1 MSESRLVSVVI
12 PSYNH
17 AEFVGTCIDS
27 ILTQT
32 YRNLEVIVI
41 DDGSTD
47 DTRER
52 MKEYGDKIRYVYH
65 DNRGRGATRN
75 RGIELAQGEWI
86 AFVDADDIW
95 RRDKLEKQMA
105 AIEKYPEIDLIV
117 TDCCQ
122 FDGDEI
128 VQARFFDKMERIH
141 NAPRKI
147 DGTLQIF
154 TEMLFP
160 LMIRENFIIQSS
172 VLMRKS
178 CFDKGELYDNSLKRC
193 QDRDLWM
200 RLSRHFTFALIDE
213 VLTDQRKH
221 SLTDGAGFAQPIE
234 YRIKM
239 FEKALARMTEWE
251 TKYEKELKLELA
263 RTHYELGYFY
273 YSRENNVAEY
283 RKHLT
288 AAIANGYSSPRIYLQ
303 YLSAF
308 IPRSVH
314 LLLKALKS
322 KLAGG

>member
-1 MSESRLVSVVI
+1 MSDSRLVSVVI

-17 AEFVGTCIDS
+17 GEFVGTCIDS
-27 ILTQT
+27 ILAQT
-32 YRNLEVIVI
+32 YRSLEVIVI

-52 MKEYGDKIRYVYH
+52 MKKYGDRIRYVYH

-75 RGIELAQGEWI
+75 RGIELAKGEWI

-105 AIEKYPEIDLIV
+105 AIEKHPEIDLIV

-122 FDGDEI
+122 FDGDKI

-141 NAPRKI
+141 TAPRKT
-147 DGTLQIF
+147 DGNLHIF

-178 CFDKGELYDNSLKRC
+178 CFDKVGLYDNSLKRC

-221 SLTDGAGFAQPIE
+221 SLADGAGFAQPIE

-239 FEKALARMTEWE
+239 FEKALARNTEWE
-251 TKYEKELKLELA
+251 IRYEKELRLEMA
-263 RTHYELGYFY
+263 KTHYELGYFY
-273 YSRENNVAEY
+273 YSHENNIVRY
-283 RKHLT
+283 RKHLV
-288 AAIANGYSSPRIYLQ
+288 AAIANGYRSPRMYLQ

-314 LLLKALKS
+314 SLLKVLKNR
-322 KLAGG
+322 LGG